1 MKSSD
6 ALLRASVFY
15 QVRDMPVIYRQA
27 GVSPRLVAYDK
38 KTDQVILVMVRRPR
52 SKSCYT
58 RQRGCRNTIGAL
70 AAWGEEWLKTHP
82 QCVYVKLESIAV
94 YESGEMDRIFHGSM

>member
-1 MKSSD
+1 MKSSEAIHKAMD
-6 ALLRASVFY
+6 LYHSKGLSIIF
-15 QVRDMPVIYRQA
+15 VRA

-52 SKSCYT
+52 SKSYYT
-58 RQRGCRNTIGAL
+58 RQKGCRNAIGAL
-70 AAWGEEWLKTHP
+70 VAWGEEWLKTHP